1 MVDTTARALCFADQR
16 RGEEVAS
23 VLRELTVA
31 EQRFNA
37 VMEVLRDGL
46 ASGPIGGARGRSHHS
61 TTTQA

>member
-1 MVDTTARALCFADQR
+1 ML
-16 RGEEVAS
+16 
-23 VLRELTVA
+23 LELAVA

-46 ASGPIGGARGRSHHS
+46 TSGPIGGARGRSHHS